1 MDRQAVIHGESWRT
15 ALPET
20 PTKPAEP
27 AQVRVLALLSTTP
40 HALALVRWAE
50 RLAHVSEGVLY
61 CAYFR
66 TSDAPFD
73 GSGERDLRGALELA
87 RQMGGQTIELRGDDL
102 PGAILRFAR
111 QKQITDLVVG
121 KPRHTPLSKFL
132 KGTLPK
138 DFMDDASALRIVV
151 LAEPATEPHSK
162 ASG

>member
-1 MDRQAVIHGESWRT
+1 MDRQAVIHGDSLRT
-15 ALPET
+15 ALPEA

-27 AQVRVLALLSTTP
+27 AQARVLALLPTTS
-40 HALALVRWAE
+40 HALALVRWAD
-50 RLAHVSEGVLY
+50 RLAQVAEGVLY

-73 GSGERDLRGALELA
+73 GSGERDLRDALELA

-102 PGAILRFAR
+102 PGAMLRFAR

-121 KPRHTPLSKFL
+121 KPRHTALSQFL
-132 KGTLPK
+132 RATVPTELL
-138 DFMDDASALRIVV
+138 DEASGLRIVV
-151 LAEPATEPHSK
+151 LAEPTTEPRSK